1 MATIIPFPPRHPEP
15 DDGSPALGLAIC
27 AAIMLPLYA
36 ALLWW
41 LL

>member
-15 DDGSPALGLAIC
+15 GDGSLAKGLAIC

-36 ALLWW
+36 ALLGWW
-41 LL
+41 L